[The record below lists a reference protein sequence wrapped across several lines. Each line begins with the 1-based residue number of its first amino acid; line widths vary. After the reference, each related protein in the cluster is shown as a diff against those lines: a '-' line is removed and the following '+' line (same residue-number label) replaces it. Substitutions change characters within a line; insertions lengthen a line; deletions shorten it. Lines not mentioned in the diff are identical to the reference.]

1 MYCTQNLAAQK
12 FLCSKVKDKMKF
24 STQEEYGLRL
34 LLRIGKSN
42 SPNGLTIP
50 ELSDLEGLTEANVAK
65 ILRLLRLA
73 GFIDSSRG
81 QMGGYKLSRPAS
93 EILVGD
99 VLTFLG
105 GKLYESGFCE
115 LHAGVENICT
125 NSIDCS
131 IRSLWKTIQTMLDGV
146 LNKITLQD
154 MLGKE
159 NEVELLV
166 SNLAEEIEK
175 VSSKN

>member
-1 MYCTQNLAAQK
+1 
-12 FLCSKVKDKMKF
+12 MKF

-34 LLRIGKSN
+34 LLRIGKNS

-50 ELSDLEGLTEANVAK
+50 ELSDLEGLTEANTGK
-65 ILRLLRLA
+65 ILRILRLA

-81 QMGGYKLSRPAS
+81 QMGGYKLSRAAN

-99 VLTFLG
+99 ILISLG
-105 GKLYESGFCE
+105 GKLYESSFCD

-146 LNKITLQD
+146 LTKISLQD

-159 NEVELLV
+159 NEVEFLV
-166 SNLAEEIEK
+166 TNLTDEMEK
-175 VSSKN
+175 ISSKN

>member
-1 MYCTQNLAAQK
+1 
-12 FLCSKVKDKMKF
+12 MKF

-42 SPNGLTIP
+42 STNGMTIP
-50 ELSDLEGLTEANVAK
+50 ELSELEGLTEANVAK
-65 ILRLLRLA
+65 ILRVLRLA
-73 GFIDSSRG
+73 GFVESSRG
-81 QMGGYKLSRPAS
+81 QTGGYKLARIPN

-99 VLTFLG
+99 VLTSLG
-105 GKLYESGFCE
+105 GKLYESSFCD

-154 MLGKE
+154 LLG
-159 NEVELLV
+159 NEQQVELFV
-166 SNLAEEIEK
+166 TNLADEFEK
-175 VSSKN
+175 